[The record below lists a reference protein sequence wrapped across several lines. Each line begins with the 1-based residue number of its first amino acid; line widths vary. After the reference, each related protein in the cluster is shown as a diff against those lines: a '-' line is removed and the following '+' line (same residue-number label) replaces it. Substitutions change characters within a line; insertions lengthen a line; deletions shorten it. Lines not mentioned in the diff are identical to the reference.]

1 MEVGKMPEAKE
12 IIDYLINQNAE
23 LIAQVESLTDTVNKL
38 NETIR
43 ELREQLG
50 KNSSNSSKPPSS
62 DGLKKKPVKK
72 DRSLRKK
79 SGKNPG
85 GQEGH
90 TGSYLSVLS
99 EADVVEKHMHN
110 DCESCPHRAE
120 CMAKACVKETRHVID
135 TVVEVQITAHE
146 KLSVKECLLCGK
158 AKEGEFPASIK
169 SNVQYGDN
177 LTALVVAFNTV
188 GAVSINRTHEI
199 LSSVFNIP
207 LSTGTVKNMVTR
219 CAEKVKPTIEMIR
232 QKLSDSYLIHC
243 DETGTRV
250 DGKTNWAHNASN
262 ALYTYMTINVKRG
275 YEGIKAANILPEYKG
290 IIIHDCWESYWKFS
304 DVTHGVCCAHLLR
317 ELNGVEENHP
327 EQTWATEFKKL
338 LLKMKKAK
346 EKAIAHGKSSLSKSS
361 VWVYKKR
368 YDEILQTAYEENPL
382 PQTEKGKRGKP
393 KKGKVLSLIDR
404 LRKYK
409 GAVCLFLENLSVP
422 FDNNQA
428 ERDIRNI
435 KVKTKVSG
443 CFRSMEGAT
452 EYLTLMSYVGTA
464 RKHGINSFKA
474 IKLAVLGTPE
484 SIFQ

>member
-1 MEVGKMPEAKE
+1 MPEAKE

-50 KNSSNSSKPPSS
+50 KNSGNSSKPPSS

-90 TGSYLSVLS
+90 TGRYLSVLS

-158 AKEGEFPASIK
+158 AKEGEFPVSIK

-250 DGKTNWAHNASN
+250 DGKTNWVHNASN

-317 ELNGVEENHP
+317 
-327 EQTWATEFKKL
+327 AC
-338 LLKMKKAK
+338 LKSCK
-346 EKAIAHGKSSLSKSS
+346 
-361 VWVYKKR
+361 
-368 YDEILQTAYEENPL
+368 
-382 PQTEKGKRGKP
+382 
-393 KKGKVLSLIDR
+393 
-404 LRKYK
+404 
-409 GAVCLFLENLSVP
+409 
-422 FDNNQA
+422 
-428 ERDIRNI
+428 
-435 KVKTKVSG
+435 
-443 CFRSMEGAT
+443 
-452 EYLTLMSYVGTA
+452 
-464 RKHGINSFKA
+464 
-474 IKLAVLGTPE
+474 
-484 SIFQ
+484 IFQKVI